1 MREEPSMTFEQIL
14 ARAETLLAPFA
25 VGATRHEDHRV
36 DVVVKREHLRE
47 AVKALVDARWG
58 YLITITGL
66 DLPWPRPKPGAS
78 ASAAP
83 ATPKP
88 ANEATSGKAGDVSA
102 AEPGLPVEDKLEAL
116 YHFTE
121 GPVVATLRVTVPYA
135 DPRIPSICPI
145 VPTATLYERELQEMF
160 GFVIEETPVSDRLV
174 LPDDWPDGVYPLR
187 KSFTGLKNA

>member
-1 MREEPSMTFEQIL
+1 MTFEEIL
-14 ARAETLLAPFA
+14 TRAETLLAPFA

-36 DVVVKREHLRE
+36 DVVVKRENLRS
-47 AVKALVDARWG
+47 AVKALMDARWG

-66 DLPWPRPKPGAS
+66 DLPWPKPKAGAPDP
-78 ASAAP
+78 AAP
-83 ATPKP
+83 AGGPM
-88 ANEATSGKAGDVSA
+88 
-102 AEPGLPVEDKLEAL
+102 EDKLEAL

-160 GFVIEETPVSDRLV
+160 GFVIEETPVPDRLV

-187 KSFTGLKNA
+187 KSFSSLKSV

>member
-1 MREEPSMTFEQIL
+1 MTFEEIL
-14 ARAETLLAPFA
+14 VRAETLLAPFA

-36 DVVVKREHLRE
+36 DVVVRREHLRD
-47 AVKALVDARWG
+47 AVKALADARWG

-66 DLPWPRPKPGAS
+66 DLPWPKNPPVAPGVTARAS
-78 ASAAP
+78 DAASAASVPPKPSAARP
-83 ATPKP
+83 AT
-88 ANEATSGKAGDVSA
+88 AGTTDGN
-102 AEPGLPVEDKLEAL
+102 PMEDKLEAL

-135 DPRIPSICPI
+135 DPRVPSICPI

-160 GFVIEETPVSDRLV
+160 GFVVEETPVPDRLV

-187 KSFTGLKNA
+187 KSFTGLTNR